1 MDNKDKLSLR
11 TKLGFGVGDLG
22 GNLLFT
28 ALSFWSL
35 NYLTDTVG
43 LAAGAA
49 GTALL
54 AGKLWDA
61 VVDPLVGLA
70 SDRTRT
76 RWGRR
81 RPYILFGALPL
92 AASLA
97 FFFVAP
103 ALDGQTPLF
112 WWAFLA
118 FALLNMAFSVVNI
131 PYGSLT
137 PELTSD
143 YNERMN
149 LNGYR
154 FGFAIVGTLIGAT
167 AVQPILDLFPGNPK
181 QGFAVVGLVF
191 GLVVACSSLLTGFSV
206 RERPLAIEARPSS
219 FLTSWRVVLGNRPFR
234 IVLGSYALHLLGITF
249 LSGTMVYLFEYVL
262 GARGASTLAM
272 GLLLVVAMGFIPL
285 SVLFSSRFGKV
296 RTYQLAMLVLA
307 AASLTVWFFGPTLG
321 PNFVVG
327 VMGFAGMGLG
337 FSYAPP
343 YALLPDAIEVEARRT
358 GKRDEGAY
366 YGVWNVAVKLGQAGA
381 VGAAGLLMGWAG
393 YVAHEVH
400 QGASALAAIQAL
412 VGPIPAFFFLAA
424 ALLLTRYPLDEK
436 TYREAIG

>member
-1 MDNKDKLSLR
+1 VDQEKLSLR

-28 ALSFWSL
+28 ALSFWAL

-54 AGKLWDA
+54 IGKLWDA
-61 VVDPLVGLA
+61 VVDPIVGLA

-81 RPYILFGALPL
+81 RPWILFGALPL

-97 FFFVAP
+97 FFFSAP
-103 ALDGQTPLF
+103 VLEGQTALF
-112 WWAFLA
+112 WWAFGA
-118 FALLNMAFSVVNI
+118 FAFLNMAFSVVNI

-137 PELTSD
+137 PELTTD

-154 FGFAIVGTLIGAT
+154 FGFAIVGTLVGAT
-167 AVQPILDLFPGNPK
+167 AVQPILGLFPGNPR

-191 GLVVACSSLLTGFSV
+191 GALVACASLTTGFSV
-206 RERPLAIEARPSS
+206 RERVLSTDARPTSL
-219 FLTSWRVVLGNRPFR
+219 LTSWKIVLGNRPYR
-234 IVLGSYALHLLGITF
+234 IILGAYTLHLLGITF
-249 LSGTMVYLFEYVL
+249 LSGSMVYLFEYVL
-262 GARGASTLAM
+262 GDRGSSNLAM
-272 GLLLVVAMGFIPL
+272 GLLLVVGMGFIPV
-285 SVLFSSRFGKV
+285 SVVFSRRFGKV
-296 RTYQLAMLVLA
+296 KTYQLAMVVLA
-307 AASLTVWFFGPTLG
+307 AASLTVWLFGTTLG
-321 PNFVVG
+321 PGFVVG
-327 VMGFAGMGLG
+327 VMAVAGIGLG

-343 YALLPDAIEVEARRT
+343 YALLPDAIEVEARRNGT
-358 GKRDEGAY
+358 RDEGAY

-381 VGAAGLLMGWAG
+381 VGASGLLMGWAG

-400 QGASALAAIQAL
+400 QGGPALAAIQSL
-412 VGPIPAFFFLAA
+412 VGPVPAFFFLSA
-424 ALLLTRYPLDEK
+424 ALVLFRYPLDEK
-436 TYREAIG
+436 TYQAAIG

>member
-1 MDNKDKLSLR
+1 MDNNEKLSLR

-28 ALSFWSL
+28 ALSFWAL

-43 LAAGAA
+43 LAAAAA

-61 VVDPLVGLA
+61 LVDPLVGLV

-92 AASLA
+92 AGALA
-97 FFFVAP
+97 FFFAAP
-103 ALDGQTPLF
+103 ALVGQTALF

-118 FALLNMAFSVVNI
+118 FALLNMAFSIVNI

-154 FGFAIVGTLIGAT
+154 FGFAIVGTLVGAT
-167 AVQPILDLFPGNPK
+167 AVQPILDVFPGHPQ
-181 QGFAVVGLVF
+181 QGFAAVGLVF
-191 GLVVACSSLLTGFSV
+191 GFVVAASSLLTGLSV
-206 RERPLAIEARPSS
+206 RERPLSTEARPSS
-219 FLTSWRVVLGNRPFR
+219 LWASWRGVLGNRPYR
-234 IVLGSYALHLLGITF
+234 IILGAYTLHLLGITF

-262 GARGASTLAM
+262 GARGSSNLAM
-272 GLLLVVAMGFIPL
+272 GLLLVVAMVFIPL
-285 SVLFSSRFGKV
+285 SVVFSGRFGKV
-296 RTYQLAMLVLA
+296 RTYQLAMLILA
-307 AASLTVWFFGPTLG
+307 AASLTVWLFGSSLG

-327 VMGFAGMGLG
+327 VMGFAGIGLG

-343 YALLPDAIEVEARRT
+343 YALLPDAIEVEARKT

-393 YVAHEVH
+393 YVAHEAH
-400 QGASALAAIQAL
+400 QAAPALVSIQAL

>member
-1 MDNKDKLSLR
+1 MPEKLSLR

-28 ALSFWSL
+28 ALSFWAL

-43 LAAGAA
+43 LAAAAA

-54 AGKLWDA
+54 AGKLLDA

-97 FFFVAP
+97 FFFAAP
-103 ALDGQTPLF
+103 VFQSQTALF
-112 WWAFLA
+112 WWAFAA

-137 PELTSD
+137 PELTAD

-154 FGFAIVGTLIGAT
+154 FGFAIVGTLLGAT
-167 AVQPILDLFPGNPK
+167 AVQPVLDLFPGNPRG
-181 QGFAVVGLVF
+181 GFTAVGLVF
-191 GLVVACSSLLTGFSV
+191 GLLVACSSLITGLAV
-206 RERPLAIEARPSS
+206 RERPLATEARPSS
-219 FLTSWRVVLGNRPFR
+219 LVKSWRQVLGNRPYR
-234 IVLGSYALHLLGITF
+234 IVLGTYALHLLGITF

-262 GARGASTLAM
+262 GARGSANLAM
-272 GLLLVVAMGFIPL
+272 GLLLVVAMVFIPI
-285 SVLFSSRFGKV
+285 SVVFSRKFGKV
-296 RTYQLAMLVLA
+296 LTYQTAMLVLA
-307 AASLTVWFFGPTLG
+307 ATSLTVWLFGPTLG
-321 PNFVVG
+321 PDFVVA
-327 VMGFAGMGLG
+327 VMGVAGMGLG

-343 YALLPDAIEVEARRT
+343 YALLPDTIEVEARRSGT
-358 GKRDEGAY
+358 RDEGAY

-400 QGASALAAIQAL
+400 QGAPALAAIQSL
-412 VGPIPAFFFLAA
+412 VGPVPAFFFLAA
-424 ALLLTRYPLDEK
+424 ALLLTRYPLDEE
-436 TYREAIG
+436 TYNDAIG